1 MRNLYFVFT
10 VFVLCAVSLLN
21 ANDND
26 IRLGNSEICITL
38 NCNDSLLAN
47 NTQVFVETSPIFS
60 GLMEMEMHKLTR
72 KGNSFHG
79 NVPTETPTEIVGFR
93 VDNDNF
99 QFGSMVTINQDKP
112 THVVISLDADGS
124 IVDYRSNSSDSLSI
138 YEWSTLS
145 DIFANFISDWNY
157 RVPDSAYQSWEQVRD
172 YQLNT
177 MFPGQLNDALGNRQ
191 IPEYALPWFLNSLK
205 CRFAA
210 IEILPYVKGAER
222 MNGIA
227 VDEPPMEA
235 YTFLNEIDYSANL
248 LTRLPYTGL
257 KSFIYALLRFPDGGF
272 DKIGDM
278 DIAEWQNLAAKK
290 LSPALES
297 PTKLLLDLLAGM
309 SYIEQIEV
317 NNIPLSETQITNITK
332 GFTNDIGLIILN
344 KNNEL
349 LKLANQSDL
358 LDFSHEAFDL
368 DSFMRT
374 NFYERPVVVDFWNT
388 WCSPCIDAINTTM
401 ELKNEYSSKI
411 AFLYIS
417 STSSPEYT
425 WHVMANKFG
434 GTQIRVSEEDFN
446 NILSRYDLSVLPSY
460 VFFSKAHKMR
470 YKFSALG
477 ELQEFKAKLA
487 EIAD

>member
-1 MRNLYFVFT
+1 MRKFYFVLIISL
-10 VFVLCAVSLLN
+10 LCAAYSLKAHDPN
-21 ANDND
+21 
-26 IRLGNSEICITL
+26 IHLGNSNICITL
-38 NCNDSLLAN
+38 NCNDSLLS

-60 GLMEMEMHKLTR
+60 GLMEMESHKLTP

-79 NVPTETPTEIVGFR
+79 IVPTETPIEIVGFQ
-93 VDNDNF
+93 VVNDNF
-99 QFGSMVTINQDKP
+99 QFGSMVAVNQNNP
-112 THVVISLDADGS
+112 TKVVISLDSAGS
-124 IVDYRSNSSDSLSI
+124 IVDYHSNSSDSLTI

-145 DIFANFISDWNY
+145 DIFANFISDMSY
-157 RVPDSAYQSWEQVRD
+157 YVPDSAYQSWELVRD
-172 YQLNT
+172 YQLGT
-177 MFPGQLNDALGNRQ
+177 ILPGQLNNAFGNRQ
-191 IPEYALPWFLNSLK
+191 IPEYAKPWFLNSLK

-210 IEILPYVKGAER
+210 IEILPYVKAAER

-235 YTFLNEIDYSANL
+235 YTFLNEIDYSSNL
-248 LTRLPYTGL
+248 LKRLPYTGL

-278 DIAEWQNLAAKK
+278 DIDEWEDNVAKK

-317 NNIPLSETQITNITK
+317 NNVPLSEIQIANIIE

-344 KNNEL
+344 KNKEL
-349 LKLANQSDL
+349 LNLANQAYL
-358 LDFSHEAFDL
+358 LDFSEDDFDL

-374 NFYERPVVVDFWNT
+374 KFNGRPVVIDFWNT
-388 WCSPCIDAINTTM
+388 WCAPCIDAINTTM
-401 ELKNEYSSKI
+401 ELKKEYSQEV

-417 STSSPEYT
+417 STSSPKYSWRT
-425 WHVMANKFG
+425 LASKFG
-434 GTQIRVSEEDFN
+434 GTHIRVSEDDFYSM
-446 NILSRYDLSVLPSY
+446 LSHYDLEVLPSY
-460 VFFSKAHKMR
+460 IFFSKAHEVR

-477 ELQEFKAKLA
+477 ELQEFKTKLS
-487 EIAD
+487 EIVD